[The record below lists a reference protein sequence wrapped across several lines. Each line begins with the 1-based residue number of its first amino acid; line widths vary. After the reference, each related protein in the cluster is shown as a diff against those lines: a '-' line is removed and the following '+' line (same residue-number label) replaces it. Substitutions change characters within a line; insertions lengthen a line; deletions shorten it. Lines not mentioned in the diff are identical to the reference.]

1 MVVVKLVGLVVKSE
15 VVAGSAGFVVRSVGV
30 DGAEAVVGGVDGAE
44 VMVDGGSEV
53 VVLVVLAEANNLSD
67 QLEKEEAVGSG
78 VAIGKTEWM
87 ER

>member
-1 MVVVKLVGLVVKSE
+1 MVK
-15 VVAGSAGFVVRSVGV
+15 SVGV
-30 DGAEAVVGGVDGAE
+30 DGAEEVVGGVDGAE

-87 ER
+87 ERQRSSNFILEWN

>member
-1 MVVVKLVGLVVKSE
+1 MVK
-15 VVAGSAGFVVRSVGV
+15 SVGV

-44 VMVDGGSEV
+44 VLVDGGSEVV

-87 ER
+87 ERQRSSNFILEWN